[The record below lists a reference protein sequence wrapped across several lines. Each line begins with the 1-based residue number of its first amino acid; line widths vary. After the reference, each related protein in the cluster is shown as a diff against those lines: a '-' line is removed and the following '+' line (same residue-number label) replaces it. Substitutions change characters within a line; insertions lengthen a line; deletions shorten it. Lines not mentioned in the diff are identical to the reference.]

1 MKKLIISLCLLLL
14 MTGCWNYQEL
24 NDFAIVTGMAID
36 YSNNKYEVSLL
47 IANGKKKEEKD
58 AQITISTQTGSTI
71 YDAIENISLAT
82 PKELYISHLSVV
94 VISEELAKKGLNP
107 TLDFLL
113 REPQSQQNF
122 YLILAKD
129 NKAKDMLS
137 ILAPL
142 SDYPSQNITA
152 SIKVTE
158 QLQGKIANASFN
170 KFVGKIIEKGINP
183 VANSLILVGNE
194 NDGTKQE
201 DQENSVVS
209 AYTKLDTLGIFKGD
223 RLMGWATKD
232 ESIGI
237 NMLLGD
243 VDTLYLTLPCQKDK
257 IVVSSTN
264 YKIKNN
270 INKDKVTVTLKATG
284 MINEVGC
291 SIDLEDPKTIKIYEK
306 KAAKKMKDYAEK
318 AIKKAKNLKTDI
330 FGYGYQIYHKY
341 PKYFK
346 TIDDWDKTFSHLE
359 INIQT
364 EFKLNTKG
372 ILEQTIGY
380 EEK

>member
-36 YSNNKYEVSLL
+36 YSDNKYEVSLL

>member
-1 MKKLIISLCLLLL
+1 MKRLIIPLCLLLL

-36 YSNNKYEVSLL
+36 YSDNKYEVSLL

-58 AQITISTQTGSTI
+58 AQITVSTQTGSTI

-201 DQENSVVS
+201 EQENSVVS

-270 INKDKVTVTLKATG
+270 IKKDKVTVTLKATG

-291 SIDLEDPKTIKIYEK
+291 SIDLEDPETIKIYEK